1 MTLTPA
7 RYMELADRMEQRAAE
22 LDEFPFDAYRDTAK
36 LLREAVLPL
45 RALAE
50 EGERPKQAPEW
61 VMPALLKHV
70 QELGCRCEKP
80 LLGYSPGYGP
90 RCRLCNVDAED
101 QQKQEKARADA
112 LQQLIFAKDDALLAA
127 HARVRELEGEL
138 QHERHEK
145 ETVADAASAHA
156 KWTRERITHLE
167 GALRDLARDPVV
179 SGMSARIRDHA
190 KELGYPDP
198 LAAVRAVLT
207 PEGGEG

>member
-61 VMPALLKHV
+61 VMPALLEHV

-101 QQKQEKARADA
+101 RVRA
-112 LQQLIFAKDDALLAA
+112 LEAA
-127 HARVRELEGEL
+127 HKAALHGQFEAKERV
-138 QHERHEK
+138 
-145 ETVADAASAHA
+145 
-156 KWTRERITHLE
+156 THLE